1 MTPTAAKADRHGREQ
16 LLFDEPSAIAGRLLS
31 WRSDRPPVAAP
42 LTPRR
47 QRDSAAARGREDQ
60 SDRRRTELGRRVG
73 RDGRPW
79 MVCRLSIAVRHGLPG
94 SHRHDGPPAVAR
106 RAGASGSRPGGE
118 PGLQASPLAPRAGK
132 ASASGLPAQRVGPAV
147 RMPGCFVPGGVSA
160 RGLAHAHGEA
170 ERSCLRGRT
179 DACSS
184 AGARREVALGGHR
197 VVDPVLGSGADS
209 FVDRLCPKVVGR
221 GLPRELPAHHAV
233 CIRFGRHRSAPR
245 LVLGRERPGRS

>member
-16 LLFDEPSAIAGRLLS
+16 LRFDEPSAIAGRLLS

-42 LTPRR
+42 LTLVANAIAPP
-47 QRDSAAARGREDQ
+47 QGAAKIKATVAAQ
-60 SDRRRTELGRRVG
+60 SLADGLDG
-73 RDGRPW
+73 DGRPW

-118 PGLQASPLAPRAGK
+118 PGLQASLLAPRAGK